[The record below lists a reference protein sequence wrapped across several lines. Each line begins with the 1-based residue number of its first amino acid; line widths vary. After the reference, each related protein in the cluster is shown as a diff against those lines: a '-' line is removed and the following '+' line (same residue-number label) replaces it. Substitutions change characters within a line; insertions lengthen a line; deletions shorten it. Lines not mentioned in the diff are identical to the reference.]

1 MFVGAREIEKKIG
14 GNLCQL
20 SVQNG
25 AKPGE
30 ECFKEMSNL
39 ARGTIKITIWSK
51 ACIHNTFPAQLANL
65 IHFTFC

>member
-30 ECFKEMSNL
+30 YFLRKCQ
-39 ARGTIKITIWSK
+39 IW
-51 ACIHNTFPAQLANL
+51 PGEP
-65 IHFTFC
+65 

>member
-25 AKPGE
+25 AKPGGE
-30 ECFKEMSNL
+30 FFKEMSNL
-39 ARGTIKITIWSK
+39 ARGTIKFIIGNK
-51 ACIHNTFPAQLANL
+51 ACIPAQLANL
-65 IHFTFC
+65 IYILHIART